1 MKNQNKKK
9 ETILQMTI
17 LALVVINVLLI
28 LWIIAGNEKIIGNA
42 ASLREEVSIT
52 QVLTPTVATNP
63 VATMTP
69 AATSMPMPTVMASW
83 TVAPSP
89 TATPTPFM
97 SFWDTQVF
105 SGDETVDAAIRCQ
118 AEQFAGDETT
128 ELIYD
133 VYPVGNYISVVF
145 RRKQL
150 FEGEEV
156 ECLFPLVYNLTTKEQ
171 VTGSDLVKEC
181 YFAII
186 KERLQF
192 FAAEHFPASEETDFI
207 TYKEIY
213 QVEDYQKFYMTED
226 CFVFWFDANTLLAEG
241 QKPFSYEVPLE
252 EAETFFYYNLDG
264 SKRGIAIRELDP
276 DRPMIAFTFD
286 DGPQFVK
293 GSYLDIV
300 DLKLVNL
307 FQEYEGKATFFFLGD
322 RIREKYKSSYA
333 KIPQMVYDAGFEV
346 GSHTYS
352 HTIDFSSNRDDRK
365 EDMWKEFN
373 ATNALIAKT
382 TGCAP
387 DYIRLPGGSV
397 GKWAK
402 EFPMPIINWSIDS
415 VDYKEKGKGNG
426 AEIIARR
433 MKEKTYHDGDIILF
447 HSIYDNSY
455 EAVAELLEYLSEQG
469 FQFVTLSE
477 LFYYKGVTPENGKVY
492 HAAGT
497 EIYK

>member
-9 ETILQMTI
+9 ETILQMTT

-28 LWIIAGNEKIIGNA
+28 LWIIAGNEKKIGNA
-42 ASLREEVSIT
+42 ALLREEVSIT

-69 AATSMPMPTVMASW
+69 AATSMPTPTVMAFW
-83 TVAPSP
+83 TVAPSPTATPLP

-192 FAAEHFPASEETDFI
+192 FAAEHFPASEETD
-207 TYKEIY
+207 TVRRRKR
-213 QVEDYQKFYMTED
+213 
-226 CFVFWFDANTLLAEG
+226 
-241 QKPFSYEVPLE
+241 
-252 EAETFFYYNLDG
+252 
-264 SKRGIAIRELDP
+264 KRGFGHTSRAAR
-276 DRPMIAFTFD
+276 R
-286 DGPQFVK
+286 DGKTPY
-293 GSYLDIV
+293 GLSRMTLR
-300 DLKLVNL
+300 NMT
-307 FQEYEGKATFFFLGD
+307 ATERLNTTRTKKF
-322 RIREKYKSSYA
+322 R
-333 KIPQMVYDAGFEV
+333 DAGQCV
-346 GSHTYS
+346 T
-352 HTIDFSSNRDDRK
+352 
-365 EDMWKEFN
+365 
-373 ATNALIAKT
+373 
-382 TGCAP
+382 
-387 DYIRLPGGSV
+387 
-397 GKWAK
+397 
-402 EFPMPIINWSIDS
+402 
-415 VDYKEKGKGNG
+415 
-426 AEIIARR
+426 AR
-433 MKEKTYHDGDIILF
+433 
-447 HSIYDNSY
+447 
-455 EAVAELLEYLSEQG
+455 
-469 FQFVTLSE
+469 
-477 LFYYKGVTPENGKVY
+477 
-492 HAAGT
+492 
-497 EIYK
+497 